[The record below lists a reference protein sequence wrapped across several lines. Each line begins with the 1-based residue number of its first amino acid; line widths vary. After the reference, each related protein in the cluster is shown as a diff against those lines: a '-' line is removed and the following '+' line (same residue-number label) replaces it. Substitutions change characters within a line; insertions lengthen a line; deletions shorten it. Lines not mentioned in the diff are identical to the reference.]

1 MKKWMIGMIGLLAVL
16 LVFVPKTAVLAADH
30 EGAADHCLCAGQS
43 AGIDSR
49 ANHQCAAV
57 TWQEWTSTT
66 TLPTSGSYYLGADV
80 TVTGNTILEANA
92 TLNLCLNGHT
102 ISAAVPT
109 SGTMWR
115 VFGLQT
121 GSVLNITDC
130 SSAGTGKIVVTGGTN
145 SSSVGT
151 ARGFIVC
158 NTNSSGTHGSN
169 NGKCNLYRGTL
180 DASGAKSYMGSA
192 AYVYGTFTMYG
203 GTIKGG
209 SGIYG
214 GNINVNGGTFTM
226 YGGTVSGGKGVLNGG
241 SYADGGNFFVQGGGK
256 LNLYA
261 GTVKDGTAELRGGNI
276 HMEGTS
282 SITIDGG
289 TVKDG
294 KLTGTKA
301 NTRGGNIYL
310 QNGTLT
316 IKSGTVSGG
325 SATLGSSSAG
335 GNISVYGSGSSSYG
349 KVVMSGGT
357 IENGVSTYRGGN
369 VFMDYSACTFTL
381 TGGTITGGKIENAAS
396 NTYTRGGNI
405 AVTNGKL
412 YIQGGTVTDGKVLSG
427 SWPTGGNISVQ
438 GANSKFEMTAG
449 TVEKGTAGQGGNI
462 MFYTN
467 TGSFISGGT
476 VQDGIATNAYGGNLL
491 LHQGVTFTI
500 KGTAKILNGTAVNVG
515 GNITVGSESSGGTAS
530 TLTIGESGADNSGI
544 LISGGVAG
552 IIKKDGTETVNGGY
566 GGNIGIGEN
575 SGTIE
580 NRLIMYGGTVSNG
593 SAIPRSSSERG
604 YGGNIG
610 VNEYAYAEI
619 HGGTITGGAA
629 RQGSN
634 LWVDCHASVSFTD
647 GTISDPK
654 ASSVGGSSNVFLNI
668 TGTSSTDSSTF
679 TMSGGTITST
689 GRFNSLE
696 INGNF
701 AEYYNGHATV
711 SGGTLIA
718 ETGNALRNNGFLT
731 VTGGNIQGTVYE
743 KASPNPNA
751 LEPVSTELSGGYYS
765 VSPAADYV
773 AAGYAVFP
781 NSDPVYLYRISAG
794 GVVETTS
801 SVESGEIYGVG
812 AISGGGSYAVGDTI
826 TLTAPDVPGYTFVRW
841 MEGTTEIGTNKTETV
856 QMTAAEDR
864 LFEAVYRFGAET
876 GFKVKVLGT
885 NQYVIAGTG
894 TGHGYEPGTEVTVS
908 YIGTDTFNCWKNDS
922 GKVVS
927 RDIDYVFVIAN
938 DVKLTAVFASD
949 SDRQAVFYN
958 YYSQV
963 VKMKSLTAGASNELQ
978 DADFT
983 ALPEI
988 AGKTNG
994 QWKVKGTAVTT
1005 KAELLAAAGNA
1016 ATVDVRASYEDD
1028 LTTTITLTVTGK
1040 QLSGTTLSDYAD
1052 GTKVYSGLQ
1061 PGALTALSLPDEA
1074 ALPFL
1079 YYADTAGNPISR
1091 TADMSVRFYG
1101 DAELYAVY
1109 GNETAPDGPLVS
1121 VLTIKKTG
1129 TTMNV
1134 EVLRD
1139 LPAGYTVK
1147 EQGILFGTEATFGI
1161 LDPEDAMVFNGA
1173 DTYRYISNGVAATDV
1188 TGLTLRNVSGKIYA
1202 RGYVIYMFG
1211 GAEAVIYTDIAFVE

>member
-16 LVFVPKTAVLAADH
+16 LVFVPKTAVRAADH
-30 EGAADHCLCAGQS
+30 EGAADHCLCLDQP

-49 ANHQCAAV
+49 ANHQCASV
-57 TWQEWTSTT
+57 SWQEWTSTT
-66 TLPTSGSYYLGADV
+66 TLPISGSYYLGADV
-80 TVTGNTILEANA
+80 TVTANTILAANA

-158 NTNSSGTHGSN
+158 NTNSSGTHGSGS
-169 NGKCNLYRGTL
+169 GKCNLYRGTL

-192 AYVYGTFTMYG
+192 AYVYGTFNMYG

-214 GNINVNGGTFTM
+214 GNINVNGGTFNM

-241 SYADGGNFFVQGGGK
+241 SYADGGNFFVQGGAK

-261 GTVKDGTAELRGGNI
+261 GTVKDGTAELRGGNLY
-276 HMEGTS
+276 MEGAS

-289 TVKDG
+289 TVSGG
-294 KLTGTKA
+294 KVTGTKA
-301 NTRGGNIYL
+301 NMRGGNIYL

-325 SATLGSSSAG
+325 SAAINNTSAG
-335 GNISVYGSGSSSYG
+335 GNIAVTGSST

-357 IENGVSTYRGGN
+357 IESGVSTYRGGN
-369 VFMDYSACTFTL
+369 VFMDQSTCTFTL
-381 TGGTITGGKIENAAS
+381 TGGTITGGTIDNAAS

-405 AVTNGKL
+405 AVNNGKL
-412 YIQGGTVTDGKVLSG
+412 YIQGGTVTEGKVLSG
-427 SWPTGGNISVQ
+427 SWTTGGNISVQ
-438 GANSKFEMTAG
+438 GANSRFEMTAG
-449 TVEKGTAGQGGNI
+449 TVEKGTAGQGGNL
-462 MFYTN
+462 MFYSN

-476 VQDGIATNAYGGNLL
+476 IRDGVATNAYGGNIL
-491 LHQGVTFTI
+491 LHQGVSFTI

-515 GNITVGSESSGGTAS
+515 GNITIGSETSGGQTS
-530 TLTIGESGADNSGI
+530 TLTIGESGADNTGI

-552 IIKKDGTETVNGGY
+552 IIKKNGTETVNGGY

-575 SGTIE
+575 AGTIE
-580 NRLIMYGGTVSNG
+580 NKLIMYGGTVSNG
-593 SAIPRSSSERG
+593 SAIPKSSTERG

-610 VNEYAYAEI
+610 VNEYGYMEI
-619 HGGTITGGAA
+619 HGGTITGGSA

-634 LWVDCHASVSFTD
+634 IWVDCHASASLTG

-654 ASSVGGSSNVFLNI
+654 ASSVGGNTNVFLNI
-668 TGTSSTDSSTF
+668 TGSSQTDSSTF

-689 GRFNSLE
+689 GTFHCLE

-711 SGGTLIA
+711 TGGTLIA
-718 ETGNALRNNGFLT
+718 ENGRAIRNNGFLT
-731 VTGGNIQGTVYE
+731 VTGGYVQGTVYE

-765 VSPAADYV
+765 VSPSAAYV
-773 AAGYAVFP
+773 AAGYAVFL
-781 NSDPVYLYRISAG
+781 NSDPVYLYKIAAG
-794 GVVETTS
+794 GLVETTS
-801 SVESGEIYGVG
+801 SVESGDMYGVG
-812 AISGGGSYAVGDTI
+812 AISGGGAYAVGDTI
-826 TLTAPDVPGYTFVRW
+826 TLTAPDVPGYTFVHW

-856 QMTAAEDR
+856 RMTAAESR
-864 LFEAVYRFGAET
+864 LFEAVYRFGAED
-876 GFKVKVLGT
+876 GFM
-885 NQYVIAGTG
+885 
-894 TGHGYEPGTEVTVS
+894 VTVVGITDYDITGVVNVTGYPAGS
-908 YIGTDTFNCWKNDS
+908 LVTVNYLGTDTFNCWKNES

-927 RDIDYVFVIAN
+927 RDASYSFVIAN
-938 DVKLTAVFASD
+938 DVTLTAVLASD
-949 SDRQAVFYN
+949 TDRPVVFYN

-983 ALPEI
+983 ALPAI
-988 AGKTNG
+988 TGKKNG

-1005 KAELLAAAGNA
+1005 KAELLAAAGDA

-1028 LTTTITLTVTGK
+1028 LSTTITLTVTGK
-1040 QLSGTTLSDYAD
+1040 QLNGTALSDYAD
-1052 GTKVYSGLQ
+1052 GSKVYAGLQ
-1061 PGALTALSLPDEA
+1061 PGALTALSLPDA
-1074 ALPFL
+1074 ATLPFL
-1079 YYADTAGNPISR
+1079 YYADTAGKPISR

-1121 VLTIKKTG
+1121 VLTIKRTG

-1139 LPAGYTVK
+1139 LPDGYSVK

-1173 DTYRYISNGVAATDV
+1173 DTFRYVSNGIAPTDV

-1202 RGYVIYMFG
+1202 RGYVIYLFG
-1211 GAEAVIYTDIAFVE
+1211 GAEAVIYTGVVSVE